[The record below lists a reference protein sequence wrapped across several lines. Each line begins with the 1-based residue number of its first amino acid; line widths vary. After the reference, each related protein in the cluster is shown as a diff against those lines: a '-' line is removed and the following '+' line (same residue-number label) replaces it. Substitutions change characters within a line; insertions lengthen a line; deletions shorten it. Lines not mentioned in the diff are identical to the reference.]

1 MKDYTKSL
9 KGACHCG
16 TISFKVQLLDGLLSA
31 RRCTCSM
38 CLRRGVIPVSAK
50 LEDLE
55 ITSGEEYLS
64 CYQFGTKTA
73 KHYFCKLC
81 GIYTHHQR
89 RSNPEQY
96 GINPACIEQFDIFD
110 LEEVPIL
117 DGTRHPR
124 DNSDGQIKWI
134 GDLKHERR
142 NYKEPS
148 SINT

>member
-1 MKDYTKSL
+1 MDYTKPL

-16 TISFKVQLLDGLLSA
+16 AISFSVQLLDGLLTA

-38 CLRRGVIPVSAK
+38 CIRRGVIPISAK
-50 LEDLE
+50 LEDLNF
-55 ITSGEEYLS
+55 ITGEKHIS

-73 KHYFCKLC
+73 KHYFCQIC

-89 RSNPEQY
+89 RSSPDLY
-96 GINPACIEQFDIFD
+96 GINPACLEGFNIFD
-110 LEEVPIL
+110 LQKVPIL

-124 DNSDGQIKWI
+124 DNFDRQIKWI

-142 NYKEPS
+142 HGDS
-148 SINT
+148 